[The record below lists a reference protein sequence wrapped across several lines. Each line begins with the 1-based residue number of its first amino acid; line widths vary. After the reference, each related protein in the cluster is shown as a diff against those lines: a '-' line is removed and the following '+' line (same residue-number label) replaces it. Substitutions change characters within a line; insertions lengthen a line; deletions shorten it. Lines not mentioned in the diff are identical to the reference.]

1 MQSRRRPTDHGGLNR
16 TEVEARL
23 ALFTSW
29 NRFERNL
36 EVLLTVGFGDEAAVG
51 TVDDFRAV
59 AGLDGRSGD
68 IASSSDLVGDA
79 RMAPPP
85 VGHSTDA
92 GRGIGFRDSPGEV
105 LGAG

>member
-1 MQSRRRPTDHGGLNR
+1 MQSRLRPTDHGGLNR

-29 NRFERNL
+29 NRFGRNL
-36 EVLLTVGFGDEAAVG
+36 EVLLTVGFGDEAAVA

-68 IASSSDLVGDA
+68 IAGRCDLAGDA
-79 RMAPPP
+79 GMTRA
-85 VGHSTDA
+85 VGRPA
-92 GRGIGFRDSPGEV
+92 NIGGGKGFRDSPGEV